1 MALGPAIR
9 RLLGPRLARAAGRRY
24 RAVFVDLD
32 KLADTL
38 AIMVPKDAHLL
49 DVGGGDGEPL
59 NHLLAR
65 RPDIRVTTIDTAPVV
80 GQWIDDQFEP
90 RVTRLPGTSIIDY
103 VARGAVAP
111 QAVLLADVM
120 HHVPPGSRPALV
132 HCLGNL
138 LERTPGLKIIV
149 KDIEPGTWRAWLA
162 CWTDHHITGDKGVI
176 PISQQ
181 ELHGLFTAELG
192 PLRCEHSDLIAE
204 DSPNYVVAFSR

>member
-1 MALGPAIR
+1 MAPGPAIR

-38 AIMVPKDAHLL
+38 AGMIPRNAHLL

-65 RPDIRVTTIDTAPVV
+65 RADIRVTTIDTAPVV
-80 GQWIDDQFEP
+80 GQWIDARFET
-90 RVTRLPGTSIIDY
+90 RVTRMPGTSIMDY
-103 VARGAVAP
+103 VGSNATPP

-120 HHVPPGSRPALV
+120 HHVPPASRPALV
-132 HCLGNL
+132 RCLGRL
-138 LERTPGLKIIV
+138 YERSPSLKIII

-162 CWTDHHITGDKGVI
+162 RWTDHYITGDRGVV
-176 PISQQ
+176 PISQA
-181 ELHGLFTAELG
+181 ELLRLFTAELG
-192 PLRCEHSDLIAE
+192 SLRCERSDLIVA
-204 DSPNYVVAFSR
+204 DSPNYAVAFSR

>member
-24 RAVFVDLD
+24 RAVFVDLG
-32 KLADTL
+32 KLAETL
-38 AIMVPKDAHLL
+38 AAMIPRDAHLL
-49 DVGGGDGEPL
+49 DIGGGDGEPL
-59 NHLLAR
+59 NYLLAR

-80 GQWIDDQFEP
+80 GQWIDSQFES
-90 RVTRLPGTSIIDY
+90 RVTRVPGTNLMDY
-103 VARGAVAP
+103 LASSADVP

-138 LERTPGLKIIV
+138 MERTPTLKIIV

-162 CWTDHHITGDKGVI
+162 KWTDHHITGDKGVI

-181 ELHGLFTAELG
+181 ELQRLFTTELG
-192 PLRCEHSDLIAE
+192 PLRCEHSDLIVE
-204 DSPNYVVAFSR
+204 DSPNYAVAFSR